1 MAAPR
6 QGGVRTAR
14 RTCRGTDTS
23 RAREG
28 EAPALLEPLLESR
41 DPGWE
46 ATRSPTAPRSND
58 GVESRRARARGRS
71 RAPRLSRRRGP
82 APRPQSA
89 PPHTRPGLPWPPVPA
104 RAVPTRAEPRG
115 RTPTAGALPHG
126 RETLWGPSPGLSSRT
141 VPRCGP
147 IWRRYPT
154 RMSSSKN
161 ALMAASGGVTEEL
174 NGLLKGRPWLLEDT
188 AVDTVGHL
196 EHHCHGDTGRPL
208 APPGR
213 HRLSPKNG
221 RGHGHGA
228 RRSRRKVR
236 LMRSPFV
243 PAWRGT
249 P

>member
-1 MAAPR
+1 MARPG

-14 RTCRGTDTS
+14 RTSRGTGTS
-23 RAREG
+23 REREG
-28 EAPALLEPLLESR
+28 EPPALLEPPLESR

-46 ATRSPTAPRSND
+46 ATRSPTARLSD

-71 RAPRLSRRRGP
+71 RAPRLSRRRVP

-141 VPRCGP
+141 VPRCDP
-147 IWRRYPT
+147 IWHRYPK
-154 RMSSSKN
+154 RMPSSKN
-161 ALMAASGGVTEEL
+161 ALLAASCGVMEEM
-174 NGLLKGRPWLLEDT
+174 NGLLKARPWLLEDT

-196 EHHCHGDTGRPL
+196 EHHGHGDAGRPL
-208 APPGR
+208 AAPGG
-213 HRLSPKNG
+213 HRPSPMNG